1 MKRQKAAFLF
11 SLECLSNSRLFD
23 ANGMMSSISEK
34 KVRIELLL
42 HSCYDSIGAKLA
54 DVINECGGMSGDS
67 KSAQRSKRL
76 GTKEGISAIVSRWLM
91 IQELYGVVL
100 CCSVDG

>member
-1 MKRQKAAFLF
+1 MLTV
-11 SLECLSNSRLFD
+11 D
-23 ANGMMSSISEK
+23 GMMSSISEK
-34 KVRIELLL
+34 KVRIELL

-67 KSAQRSKRL
+67 KSAKRSKRL

-91 IQELYGVVL
+91 IQELYGVTL
-100 CCSVDG
+100 CCIVDG

>member
-1 MKRQKAAFLF
+1 MLTV
-11 SLECLSNSRLFD
+11 D
-23 ANGMMSSISEK
+23 GMMSSISEK

-54 DVINECGGMSGDS
+54 DVINESGGMSGDS

-91 IQELYGVVL
+91 IQELYGVTL
-100 CCSVDG
+100 CCIVDG